1 MVPEFA
7 EPEATRTTLLIADD
21 DPVVRSML
29 SMALDGSFEIVA
41 VAQDCDEAVA
51 GAVEMQP
58 DAAVVDV
65 NMPGGGGRR
74 AVREIVAA
82 SPETAVVLLSAD
94 EADGVVREV
103 MQAGAMAYVRKG
115 IPPQELVETV
125 ESAVRAR
132 RGQST
137 PR

>member
-1 MVPEFA
+1 MFPESDGR
-7 EPEATRTTLLIADD
+7 ESRPTLLIADD

-29 SMALDGSFEIVA
+29 SMALEGSFEIVA
-41 VAQDCDEAVA
+41 AAHDCDQAVA

-58 DAAVVDV
+58 DAALVDV

-74 AVREIVAA
+74 AVREIVSA
-82 SPETAVVLLSAD
+82 SPRTAIVVLSAD
-94 EADGVVREV
+94 EADGVVREL

-115 IPPQELVETV
+115 IAPRELVETV
-125 ESAVRAR
+125 ESSVRAR
-132 RGQST
+132 SRQGA